1 MANALFMVPNPINS
15 RSTDSVECLSR
26 EIGSWLPKLNFGK
39 PAAKQRLCT
48 RYSAVFGRFGR
59 MISRKRP

>member
-1 MANALFMVPNPINS
+1 MVPNPINN

-39 PAAKQRLCT
+39 PAANSGFAPVILLFL
-48 RYSAVFGRFGR
+48 ADLGE
-59 MISRKRP
+59 